1 MGEINPAAGG
11 GGLGRARSPIR
22 RGEGVAD
29 ALSQGLMEIEPVGQ
43 EGEGRG
49 EKGSGRVSR
58 DGGEESP

>member
-49 EKGSGRVSR
+49 EKKEA
-58 DGGEESP
+58 GG